1 MAGISMAGFRV
12 CGEETVG
19 MRVMPHPA
27 VTVGLEFG
35 ACPLV
40 VDRAAARQQRSDLVA
55 GFGHVP
61 VRVRG
66 ENIECVEVRLSPL
79 VAPAVLGTPL
89 PLS

>member
-27 VTVGLEFG
+27 VTVVLEFG

-40 VDRAAARQQRSDLVA
+40 VDTAAARQ
-55 GFGHVP
+55 
-61 VRVRG
+61 
-66 ENIECVEVRLSPL
+66 
-79 VAPAVLGTPL
+79 
-89 PLS
+89 